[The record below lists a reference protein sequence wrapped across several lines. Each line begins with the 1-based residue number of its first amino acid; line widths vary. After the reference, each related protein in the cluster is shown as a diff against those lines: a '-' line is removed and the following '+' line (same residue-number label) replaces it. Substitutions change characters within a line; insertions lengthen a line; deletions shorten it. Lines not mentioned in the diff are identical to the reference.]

1 MTDQVGDI
9 VAIKRE
15 GRVGRVV
22 QLKGKNKV
30 RVRFAD
36 TIHGPNVYQ
45 EMTFKKKDLRP
56 VLERN
61 AVPGHVAKLERGK

>member
-1 MTDQVGDI
+1 MTDSIGDI

-15 GRVGRVV
+15 GRVGRVI

-45 EMTFKKKDLRP
+45 DITLKKKELRP

-61 AVPGHVAKLERGK
+61 AMPGHVAKLERGQ

>member
-15 GRVGRVV
+15 GRVGRVIG
-22 QLKGKNKV
+22 LKSRGRV

-45 EMTFKKKDLRP
+45 DITLKKKELRP
-56 VLERN
+56 VLEKS
-61 AVPGHVAKLERGK
+61 AVPGHVAKLERSQ